1 MLKRKCGLRDKNIDD
16 VRVFENYS
24 LVSVPFSDAEAVVG
38 QLNASGGRRRIA
50 KIDGS
55 DAENGGGKRRRPATE
70 GRNGGE
76 GASGSESAGEPRS
89 ETRGRRK
96 AGQPEGAEEFRSE
109 RRPRRGNR
117 GNGGRRRGAASRD
130 AEPEKGRKRL
140 ERVSGRRQRR
150 VRLGGFP
157 ALRRCRGMG
166 EAQARRRDQKR
177 PPQRPSRHH
186 GPSGCAQTHCRKGP
200 QALTKGR
207 NRPENCAA
215 VPGCSDFA
223 LPQGG
228 VVACFDEIF
237 SAFRIKWLYLRDLYA
252 SAYAGTK
259 KRVLKWLLKNR
270 HFLLPRS
277 KSALRLKMRKRIL
290 P

>member
-1 MLKRKCGLRDKNIDD
+1 MRTAGQEYRRRACLRELFAGE
-16 VRVFENYS
+16 R
-24 LVSVPFSDAEAVVG
+24 AV
-38 QLNASGGRRRIA
+38 QRRRGGRGAAQRLGRPSPHRQDRRFRCGERRWKA
-50 KIDGS
+50 APAGYGGS
-55 DAENGGGKRRRPATE
+55 QRRRRRVRKRIGRRASFRDAGPQE
-70 GRNGGE
+70 GR
-76 GASGSESAGEPRS
+76 AA
-89 ETRGRRK
+89 RGRGGVPLRK
-96 AGQPEGAEEFRSE
+96 AAAQ
-109 RRPRRGNR
+109 GNR
-117 GNGGRRRGAASRD
+117 GNGGRRRGAAFRD
-130 AEPEKGRKRL
+130 AEPEKGRERL

-252 SAYAGTK
+252 PAHAGTK
-259 KRVLKWLLKNR
+259 NVY
-270 HFLLPRS
+270 
-277 KSALRLKMRKRIL
+277 
-290 P
+290 